1 MSHIFY
7 PTETINL
14 NDFLCVCLR
23 IMMSNVLSYQM
34 SLRYE
39 SRIVMFATIS
49 EWNRCP
55 VRIYLQL
62 FVGGLMHVLF
72 TLFVF
77 VCVQWRPTHIVLCFI
92 FVCLV
97 SCVPNVVFGLS
108 IILDCPFVFS
118 NVYLVQMLKRLLTE
132 RTVYI

>member
-1 MSHIFY
+1 
-7 PTETINL
+7 
-14 NDFLCVCLR
+14 
-23 IMMSNVLSYQM
+23 
-34 SLRYE
+34 
-39 SRIVMFATIS
+39 
-49 EWNRCP
+49 
-55 VRIYLQL
+55 
-62 FVGGLMHVLF
+62 MHVLF